1 MGYSARFRT
10 CHSNM
15 ETLDGLAISGPMYL
29 ITATQACNLCGKEN
43 TIAALATKGLIDPDE
58 PQEEGDGYL
67 LSYVEDLPADVLD
80 AVRKRHPNFEIRHS
94 LTAESDYFM
103 TICECG
109 GHYGDHYVQKQILNQ
124 AFRAPSELKVEKL
137 FDSGNWTIPCGYS
150 QSLEVGDL
158 LDETV
163 NR

>member
-1 MGYSARFRT
+1 
-10 CHSNM
+10 M
-15 ETLDGLAISGPMYL
+15 ETLDGLAISGPLYL
-29 ITATQACNLCGKEN
+29 ISATQACNLCSKEN

-67 LSYVEDLPADVLD
+67 LSYIADLPADVLD
-80 AVRKRHPNFEIRHS
+80 AVTKSHPNFEIRHS

-109 GHYGDHYVQKQILNQ
+109 GHYGDHYVMKQIINQ

-137 FDSGNWTIPCGYS
+137 FESGNWIVPCGYRP
-150 QSLEVGDL
+150 SLEVGDL
-158 LDETV
+158 LDNQE
-163 NR
+163 

>member
-1 MGYSARFRT
+1 MG
-10 CHSNM
+10 
-15 ETLDGLAISGPMYL
+15 TLDGLAIYGPLFL
-29 ITATQACNLCGKEN
+29 ISATQACNLCSKEN
-43 TIAALATKGLIDPDE
+43 TIAALATKSLIDPDE
-58 PQEEGDGYL
+58 PQAEGDGNL
-67 LSYVEDLPADVLD
+67 LSYVADLPADVLD
-80 AVRKRHPNFEIRHS
+80 AITKRHPNFEIRRS

-150 QSLEVGDL
+150 QSLEIGEL
-158 LDETV
+158 LDSQG
-163 NR
+163 